1 LAFLAAGVIKGTL
14 GVGLPIAAVGLMTQ
28 FIDPRLAIS
37 LVVFPIM
44 FSNIWQ
50 IYRAGEIK
58 KTVMKYWMFAVV
70 LAISL
75 MITTSY
81 TAKVATD
88 FLVAFV
94 GVVIILFSLMNLMS
108 TPPSIPEKFDR
119 PGQLIAGLTA
129 GVMGGFTAIW
139 SPPIAAYL
147 IARNTNKDGFVRAT
161 GFLFLVGSIPLCL
174 GFWQNGL
181 MTGPVALVSTGMII
195 PTLAGFS
202 VGEIIRR
209 KLKPDRFKRLVL
221 FFFLLIGLN
230 LIRKAVYG

>member
-1 LAFLAAGVIKGTL
+1 MAFLAAGVIKGTL

-50 IYRAGEIK
+50 MFRAGEIK
-58 KTVMKYWMFAVV
+58 NTVIKYWIFAFV

-75 MITTSY
+75 LVTTFY
-81 TAKVATD
+81 TARVAAD
-88 FLVAFV
+88 VLVAFV
-94 GVVIILFSLMNLMS
+94 GVVIILFSLMNLIS
-108 TPPSIPEKFDR
+108 TPPSIPEKVDR
-119 PGQLIAGLTA
+119 PSQLIGGLIA

-147 IARNTNKDGFVRAT
+147 IARNTDKDEFVRAT
-161 GFLFLVGSIPLCL
+161 GFLFLIGSIPLSV

-181 MTGPVALVSTGMII
+181 MTGPVAMVSAGMII
-195 PTLAGFS
+195 PTIAGFS
-202 VGEIIRR
+202 IGEIIRR
-209 KLKPDRFKRLVL
+209 KLNPDRFKKLVL
-221 FFFLLIGLN
+221 IFFLLIGLN
-230 LIRKAVYG
+230 LIRKAIAG